1 MFKIKELSKVI
12 LAAGAFAFATF
23 YSVSSFAQSSL
34 SDMVSSSIDDLANE
48 KIDETQ
54 FNTPISNLK
63 KAADAE
69 AQMESSKQELDRITS
84 SYESD
89 IQALTDEISKGTVYD
104 PETGEERK
112 MTRKEKKAL
121 QEQLKNLKNQ
131 YAKEQSEAA
140 TAYNEALADYKSGTQ
155 QASSNLS
162 VQVKKDA
169 YNQARSEYN
178 KLAACINAPKD
189 CGYETSAELEAA
201 MEAKKAEADAAYSDY
216 KNEQNLLTDKKSQL
230 NQDVQDAQN
239 EVTSLEQKL
248 EEAQAG
254 CDYYNKNGAV
264 SDAAKAD
271 KEKYCGL
278 VDTYTSQL
286 EEAKNKLAMAQGA
299 AAAGG
304 VSVESEHEG
313 QVYAAFSTDVGAGGG
328 EFQAGKYRG
337 TATYEDTSGNIFQ
350 TITRRAMLI
359 IVSLKPIV
367 YVFAG
372 FGLIGFAFMAIF
384 NKISWKWFANIAIG
398 LFLVA
403 NMGRFIEYFV
413 FPDDG
418 MSNNQLQYGDHLSTG
433 FADTEYQWVD
443 EATFYTPSAELEGE
457 IPEVNVMTPEEESNT
472 RGFCGKTE
480 GASGFANFAS
490 CLKDITASAKKGV
503 DTLKEA
509 KNTVDTVKNTVNTIG
524 NAAKNIGNAVSNIDS
539 VSDVFKAAGQ
549 IGSNV
554 NNMIGS
560 AGGAVNGVMSN
571 ISDISNNVQDI
582 GKSTDQVAELD
593 EKRAKGEATNAIDR
607 TLKGQTTGA
616 DGEVER
622 LFGGTDQNGN
632 AVAGDVATDSNIF
645 TNIKNTTDN
654 IVQKSKETN
663 TMIDNLT
670 DTAYEGTKFV
680 EDTVDVVKDKINKKK
695 QRNAKENS
703 SGGSSNSSGNSDST
717 PPLATG
723 DEENEADNGGSTP
736 PLATGDEENA
746 ADNGGSTPP
755 LATGDEE
762 NAADNGGS
770 TPPLAT
776 GDEENAADNGGNTPA
791 LTRTT
796 SGVRRLITAPQQVS
810 AEVTAEV
817 QPAATT
823 ESNTVSDRYEQAR
836 QRRLKLMEQM
846 RLRQSAET
854 APAAE

>member
-1 MFKIKELSKVI
+1 MLIMPEQ
-12 LAAGAFAFATF
+12 AAFFIPGSDACAVRN
-23 YSVSSFAQSSL
+23 YPEQPLWIREHVS
-34 SDMVSSSIDDLANE
+34 D
-48 KIDETQ
+48 
-54 FNTPISNLK
+54 P
-63 KAADAE
+63 
-69 AQMESSKQELDRITS
+69 
-84 SYESD
+84 SD
-89 IQALTDEISKGTVYD
+89 IPLVIADRKVGGVHGCHGSV
-104 PETGEERK
+104 PETETEDSHTVPSRK
-112 MTRKEKKAL
+112 GHVHGRTRIP
-121 QEQLKNLKNQ
+121 
-131 YAKEQSEAA
+131 
-140 TAYNEALADYKSGTQ
+140 
-155 QASSNLS
+155 
-162 VQVKKDA
+162 V
-169 YNQARSEYN
+169 
-178 KLAACINAPKD
+178 
-189 CGYETSAELEAA
+189 
-201 MEAKKAEADAAYSDY
+201 
-216 KNEQNLLTDKKSQL
+216 
-230 NQDVQDAQN
+230 
-239 EVTSLEQKL
+239 
-248 EEAQAG
+248 
-254 CDYYNKNGAV
+254 
-264 SDAAKAD
+264 
-271 KEKYCGL
+271 
-278 VDTYTSQL
+278 
-286 EEAKNKLAMAQGA
+286 
-299 AAAGG
+299 
-304 VSVESEHEG
+304 
-313 QVYAAFSTDVGAGGG
+313 
-328 EFQAGKYRG
+328 
-337 TATYEDTSGNIFQ
+337 
-350 TITRRAMLI
+350 
-359 IVSLKPIV
+359 
-367 YVFAG
+367 
-372 FGLIGFAFMAIF
+372 
-384 NKISWKWFANIAIG
+384 
-398 LFLVA
+398 
-403 NMGRFIEYFV
+403 
-413 FPDDG
+413 PDDG

-457 IPEVNVMTPEEESNT
+457 IPEANVMTPEEESKT

-723 DEENEADNGGSTP
+723 DEEN
-736 PLATGDEENA
+736 A

-762 NAADNGGS
+762 NEADNGGS

-796 SGVRRLITAPQQVS
+796 SGDRRLITAPQQVS